1 MTVVGLVI
9 PDAYAAAILP
19 ALFLGI
25 VTLIA
30 FLFRQNARS
39 NEALATVA
47 QQLKD
52 IERRTTRLE
61 DRVFWRGPFD
71 DAHST

>member
-1 MTVVGLVI
+1 MNALVI
-9 PDAYAAAILP
+9 ADAYAVPLLLAVLTGLIS
-19 ALFLGI
+19 
-25 VTLIA
+25 LIA

-52 IERRTTRLE
+52 IDRRTERLE
-61 DRVFWRGPFD
+61 NHIFSGG
-71 DAHST
+71 SK

>member
-1 MTVVGLVI
+1 MIAELVI
-9 PDAYAAAILP
+9 SDSYIVPLMITV
-19 ALFLGI
+19 FTGI
-25 VTLIA
+25 ISLIA

-52 IERRTTRLE
+52 IERRTARLE
-61 DRVFWRGPFD
+61 DRVFNGFGKSP
-71 DAHST
+71 

>member
-1 MTVVGLVI
+1 MTI
-9 PDAYAAAILP
+9 PTAYIAAIAP
-19 ALFLGI
+19 TLFVMI
-25 VTLIA
+25 VALIA

-52 IERRTTRLE
+52 IERRTSRIE
-61 DRVFWRGPFD
+61 DFVFIGRRVRD
-71 DAHST
+71 DEAGR